1 MQACSTQVSKRR
13 LNTVFVGSTQCP
25 SVLNMFIASVVTGA
39 ATDWASISPLLPSH
53 SERLPVVPDRASAEQ
68 LFGGVNLGGGSPF
81 AAFTIGS
88 ASTTSLTNSR
98 LDVANLEI
106 PCNSSTAAALVAGP
120 RYVCTPDDT
129 CGASSCVCR
138 GLSAGSEPCMGVMN
152 AGSVQLVSKPGSS
165 GWAQLVSLP
174 SWIQQTYPAVPAMA
188 QAPSRCVSRWMAGIG
203 RSSTGA
209 TVPERL
215 ADLQLLALHDWRVGL
230 QESDSPN
237 PNHTPHPLQTCPMTI
252 NFTPP
257 KRRR

>member
-1 MQACSTQVSKRR
+1 
-13 LNTVFVGSTQCP
+13 
-25 SVLNMFIASVVTGA
+25 MFLAIVAASA
-39 ATDWASISPLLPSH
+39 ATTDWESISPLLPSH
-53 SERLPVVPDRASAEQ
+53 SDKLPVVPDRASAEQ

-98 LDVANLEI
+98 LEVADLEI

-209 TVPERL
+209 TRARTPRRPTTARFARL
-215 ADLQLLALHDWRVGL
+215 ARG
-230 QESDSPN
+230 
-237 PNHTPHPLQTCPMTI
+237 TT
-252 NFTPP
+252 
-257 KRRR
+257 

>member
-1 MQACSTQVSKRR
+1 M
-13 LNTVFVGSTQCP
+13 L
-25 SVLNMFIASVVTGA
+25 IASVVVTGA

-53 SERLPVVPDRASAEQ
+53 SDKLPVIPDRASAEQ

-98 LDVANLEI
+98 LEVADLEI

-129 CGASSCVCR
+129 CSASSCVCR

-174 SWIQQTYPAVPAMA
+174 SWIQQTYPAVPDGASSITLRFEMD
-188 QAPSRCVSRWMAGIG
+188 G
-203 RSSTGA
+203 RYRPQLYGGN
-209 TVPERL
+209 VPERL

-230 QESDSPN
+230 QESNSQN
-237 PNHTPHPLQTCPMTI
+237 PNHTPHPLQTCPITI
-252 NFTPP
+252 NFDRKALLGLETRA
-257 KRRR
+257 RRTGRETSDCNSRARLGRALD